1 MAMTSFE
8 QLTNDMDLAALA
20 RKRSRY
26 TSLMVMLGVFGG
38 GMYGYTLTALSGAL
52 ITMNI
57 GTGEGGLLTT
67 GEQGLI
73 TSLLLLGAIVG
84 SFLAGT
90 FSDAFGPRKMIIAG
104 AVLAVPGA
112 AICAVAPNLVILCAG
127 RLVMGL
133 AIGFTSTIIPLYLG
147 EMTSSAKRGR
157 IVSVNSVMIVVFQ
170 LLAVS
175 VNAVMNVMGA
185 SWRAM
190 MWAVAVPAVFLL
202 VVSLIIADSP
212 YYLARHGLDAE
223 AVRML
228 VETRDEAEAR
238 STFASMREETEH
250 ADGKAAKTQGFSEP
264 WLRRVLLVGIVIA
277 LMNQFGGQN
286 MINYYAPTIFSST
299 LGFDSSMAI
308 VATVPVIAVSAVAA
322 IIGGLGFIDRI
333 DRRVI
338 LLVGLGGTV
347 VFLVAIGVSYIF
359 VNANPGSHAAAWVMI
374 ALMMV
379 YLVFVQGMV
388 APVTWLL
395 LAEVF
400 PSSVRAKGVGYA
412 NISMNIA
419 NFLLS
424 LVFPVLLSLIG
435 GSGTF
440 FVFAA
445 INVACFVFTKV
456 MVPET
461 RGKSLELIE
470 AEARERGGAAAKT
483 AKAPATV

>member
-1 MAMTSFE
+1 MAMASFE
-8 QLTNDMDLAALA
+8 ELTNDMDLAALA
-20 RKRSRY
+20 SRRSRY
-26 TSLMVMLGVFGG
+26 TTLMVALGVFGG
-38 GMYGYTLTALSGAL
+38 GLYGYTLTALSGAL

-57 GTGEGGLLTT
+57 GTGENGLLTS

-84 SFLAGT
+84 SFLGGT
-90 FSDAFGPRKMIIAG
+90 LFDRLGPRRMIRIG
-104 AVLAVPGA
+104 ALLAVPGA
-112 AICAVAPNLVILCAG
+112 VICAVCPNLIVLYVG
-127 RLVMGL
+127 RLIMGL

-147 EMTSSAKRGR
+147 EMTSAAKRGR

-185 SWRAM
+185 DWRAM
-190 MWAVAVPAVFLL
+190 LWAVVVPAAALL
-202 VVSLIIADSP
+202 IVAVIISDSP
-212 YYLARHGLDAE
+212 YHMARHGLDAE
-223 AVRML
+223 AVRLL
-228 VETRDEAEAR
+228 VETRDEMEAR
-238 STFASMREETEH
+238 STYEAMTAGPKSGEDSKSRH
-250 ADGKAAKTQGFSEP
+250 PGFSEP
-264 WLRRVLLVGIVIA
+264 WLRRVLIVGIGVA
-277 LMNQFGGQN
+277 LMNQLGGQN

-322 IIGGLGFIDRI
+322 VIGGLGLIDRI

-338 LLVGLGGTV
+338 LLTGLAGTV
-347 VFLVAIGVSYIF
+347 IFLVAIGVSYIF
-359 VNANPGSHAAAWVMI
+359 VNANPGSGTAAWVMI
-374 ALMMV
+374 ALMMI

-388 APVTWLL
+388 APVSWLL

-400 PSSVRAKGVGYA
+400 PSFARGRGVGYA
-412 NISMNIA
+412 NIAMNVA

-424 LVFPVLLSLIG
+424 LVFPVLLGLVG

-440 FVFAA
+440 FVFAV
-445 INVACFVFTKV
+445 INIACFIFAKV

-461 RGKSLELIE
+461 RGKSLEQIE
-470 AEARERGGAAAKT
+470 LEARERGGA
-483 AKAPATV
+483 KA

>member
-1 MAMTSFE
+1 MASFE
-8 QLTNDMDLAALA
+8 QLTDDMDLAALA
-20 RKRSRY
+20 SRRSRY
-26 TSLMVMLGVFGG
+26 TTLMVMVGVFGG
-38 GMYGYTLTALSGAL
+38 GLYGYTLTALSGAL

-57 GTGEGGLLTT
+57 GGGEGGLLTS
-67 GEQGLI
+67 GEQGVI
-73 TSLLLLGAIVG
+73 TSLLLLGAIIG

-90 FSDAFGPRKMIIAG
+90 FNDAAGPRRMIITG
-104 AVLAVPGA
+104 SMLAVPGA
-112 AICAVAPNLVILCAG
+112 VLCALAPNLVLLCIG
-127 RLVMGL
+127 RLIMGL

-175 VNAVMNVMGA
+175 VNAVMNLMGA

-190 MWAVAVPAVFLL
+190 MWAVAVPAVLLL
-202 VVSLIIADSP
+202 VVSLVIADSP
-212 YYLARHGLDAE
+212 YYLSRHGLDTE
-223 AVRML
+223 AVRVL

-238 STFASMREETEH
+238 STYAGMTAAP
-250 ADGKAAKTQGFSEP
+250 ADGDDGARRFSGFSEP
-264 WLRRVLLVGIVIA
+264 WLRRVLIVGIAVA
-277 LMNQFGGQN
+277 LMNQLGGQN

-322 IIGGLGFIDRI
+322 VIGGLGLIDRI

-338 LLVGLGGTV
+338 LLTGLAGTV

-359 VNANPGSHAAAWVMI
+359 VNANPGSNAAAWVMI

-388 APVTWLL
+388 APVSWLL

-400 PSSVRAKGVGYA
+400 PTFARGRGIGYA
-412 NISMNIA
+412 NIAMNIA

-424 LVFPVLLSLIG
+424 LVFPILLGLIG

-440 FVFAA
+440 FLFAA
-445 INVACFVFTKV
+445 INVGCFVFAKV

-461 RGKSLELIE
+461 RGKSLEQIE
-470 AEARERGGAAAKT
+470 REARERGGAKS
-483 AKAPATV
+483 